1 MRDSND
7 DRGKWGNGECAVV
20 EFHFLTNNI
29 YSLFSPKNPN
39 LIFLQF
45 QKNAKK
51 CSLTFK
57 NNRKTKYILNIV
69 KNRLENN
76 FETILNKLNKSPKI
90 FSPMQ
95 SYVGMYRM

>member
-39 LIFLQF
+39 LIFL
-45 QKNAKK
+45 
-51 CSLTFK
+51 
-57 NNRKTKYILNIV
+57 
-69 KNRLENN
+69 
-76 FETILNKLNKSPKI
+76 
-90 FSPMQ
+90 
-95 SYVGMYRM
+95 